1 LPLPRQVFGI
11 LLVLFVVGVPL
22 DVLRFRAAGGGVEA
36 IAASM
41 AAKPPR
47 STSEG
52 ASSRC
57 SGSSESSA
65 ASARGL

>member
-1 LPLPRQVFGI
+1 
-11 LLVLFVVGVPL
+11 VLFVVGVPL

-36 IAASM
+36 IAASIL
-41 AAKPPR
+41 AKPPR
-47 STSEG
+47 PTSEV